1 MVIGTCRIVI
11 ELPESLS
18 LKEKR
23 GPLRSIISRVRSTFN
38 ASIAEV
44 DAQDAWQTAVLGV
57 AVVSGEARHAN
68 EMLSKIVAFIEA
80 NLSDGRLADYELEI
94 LNLGD

>member
-1 MVIGTCRIVI
+1 MVVGTCRIVI
-11 ELPESLS
+11 ELPGSLS